1 MAITKATTLANFASG
16 ITGIGSVGIGTT
28 DPRLDLEINGDARLS
43 DNSPRIEFHD
53 LNAVANTNCTG
64 GFEVYDQNG
73 SRGIFVGATEG
84 ANQINF
90 GVSGVERARVTQQG
104 IGIGTT
110 GSSHPLTVNEGSS
123 GNKFLLL
130 QKNSGQTLFTINE
143 DGDNHIILNAAH
155 ASGELKVETNSIERL
170 HIDSSGNIGIG
181 TDSVGN
187 ISNRS
192 QVVIGGV
199 TGGLLDFN
207 VGGDTEGRLFATDA
221 TGLTI
226 RASQS
231 DGNIIFQT
239 GGSNERLRIKSDGKV
254 GISQDDPNATL
265 HLGGDAAAHGDATNP
280 AFQIGGTGS
289 YRFGIYTENENAVI
303 ACPNGDNGI
312 KISVKTWGT
321 AAQFINSAWSKDSVN
336 YPGIILGGD
345 SEHVVGYGNSI
356 ATTGDVGD
364 NTFIRGRNVEI
375 YTYDR
380 IFFRTGS
387 GSIDWM
393 RFYSGTGTASMNLSR
408 DGYLLLGYQSSNGS
422 YRLQVNYQ
430 IYATSS
436 TIATSDQRYKEN
448 IQSLDGCYDIV
459 KQLNPVSFTWK
470 NDANVYHPTE
480 MESYESEILDDDG
493 NKTGTFETIT
503 SPKMLREGHH
513 FPTGTQVGFLAQEVQ
528 STLSGK
534 SWVDSIVKSNSR
546 PQYDDDGNKLSED
559 ESFYGIAEGNM
570 ISVLTSALKESIAKI
585 EELQIKVTS
594 LESHVGIAST

>member
-239 GGSNERLRIKSDGKV
+239 GGSDERLRITGIGSVGIGQNDPDTLLHLTKTNADPYNTPVTLLKLHNGGGNQGSTSRLEFKTGAATCYIENYIGGANSGSGADLVFATPSSGTVGTERMRIHSDGYVTK
-254 GISQDDPNATL
+254 PNQPSFFSRPAGNYNL
-265 HLGGDAAAHGDATNP
+265 SSGGNT
-280 AFQIGGTGS
+280 IGGTWSDVHDIGSHFSNGTFTAPVAGTYQFSWSVFVQSETTRIDAYILVNGTNVMREEIQGYSSTGYNKNASVHGS
-289 YRFGIYTENENAVI
+289 YYLSANDAVTFGLHSTAGTNIYV
-303 ACPNGDNGI
+303 
-312 KISVKTWGT
+312 
-321 AAQFINSAWSKDSVN
+321 AAQPWSYIKTLTPD
-336 YPGIILGGD
+336 IDLRLFC
-345 SEHVVGYGNSI
+345 
-356 ATTGDVGD
+356 
-364 NTFIRGRNVEI
+364 TF
-375 YTYDR
+375 
-380 IFFRTGS
+380 
-387 GSIDWM
+387 
-393 RFYSGTGTASMNLSR
+393 
-408 DGYLLLGYQSSNGS
+408 
-422 YRLQVNYQ
+422 
-430 IYATSS
+430 
-436 TIATSDQRYKEN
+436 
-448 IQSLDGCYDIV
+448 
-459 KQLNPVSFTWK
+459 
-470 NDANVYHPTE
+470 
-480 MESYESEILDDDG
+480 
-493 NKTGTFETIT
+493 
-503 SPKMLREGHH
+503 
-513 FPTGTQVGFLAQEVQ
+513 
-528 STLSGK
+528 
-534 SWVDSIVKSNSR
+534 
-546 PQYDDDGNKLSED
+546 
-559 ESFYGIAEGNM
+559 
-570 ISVLTSALKESIAKI
+570 
-585 EELQIKVTS
+585 
-594 LESHVGIAST
+594 